1 MSPLFFVLIGPV
13 LVFLIIWVGATV
25 YRIYYPELPLPFEQD
40 SVVQRERA
48 SLEGKSVPVGV
59 REIRADQRRERRQ
72 ENVTVY
78 NYAWGGSEG
87 LPEEWHEDLW
97 RRRN

>member
-1 MSPLFFVLIGPV
+1 
-13 LVFLIIWVGATV
+13 V
-25 YRIYYPELPLPFEQD
+25 YRIYYPELPLPFDQD
-40 SVVQRERA
+40 SVVKRERA

-87 LPEEWHEDLW
+87 
-97 RRRN
+97 